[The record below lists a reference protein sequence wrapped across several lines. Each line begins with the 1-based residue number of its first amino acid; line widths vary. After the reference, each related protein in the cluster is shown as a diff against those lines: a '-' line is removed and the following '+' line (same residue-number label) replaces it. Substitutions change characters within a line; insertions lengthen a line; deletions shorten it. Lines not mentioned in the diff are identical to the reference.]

1 MRTIIQAMTLS
12 LVLSTLLVAQA
23 ALSGTWQGETRN
35 GSQIVLDLTAKDT
48 TLTGTLTRNG
58 QPAAITDG
66 KVSKNTFTFK
76 ATLGDQTEAFTGE
89 IAKDEITIWLDRQGP
104 SSAIVLKR
112 VKK

>member
-1 MRTIIQAMTLS
+1 MRTIIRAITLS

-23 ALSGTWQGETRN
+23 ALSGKWQGETRN

-48 TLTGTLTRNG
+48 TQRTLTRN
-58 QPAAITDG
+58 A
-66 KVSKNTFTFK
+66 
-76 ATLGDQTEAFTGE
+76 EAFIGE
-89 IAKDEITIWLDRQGP
+89 IAKDEIKIWLDRQGP